1 MIGEPPAGKP
11 FKIIFM
17 GAGASGID
25 FLHHATREF
34 ASDPGVEFVCYE
46 KNHDIGGTWLE
57 NRYPGCA
64 CDVPSA
70 AYQFTWRPNPDWSMY
85 YSPSKEIWEYFKNVV
100 DEEGMMK
107 YIRLKTAVSKAVWQE
122 DKSKWVIHLVERNA
136 NDEVVKEWDE
146 ECDMFL
152 NGAGV
157 LKYV

>member
-1 MIGEPPAGKP
+1 
-11 FKIIFM
+11 
-17 GAGASGID
+17 
-25 FLHHATREF
+25 
-34 ASDPGVEFVCYE
+34 
-46 KNHDIGGTWLE
+46 
-57 NRYPGCA
+57 
-64 CDVPSA
+64 
-70 AYQFTWRPNPDWSMY
+70 MY
-85 YSPSKEIWEYFKNVV
+85 YSPSKEIWEYIRRVA

-136 NDEVVKEWDE
+136 NDEIVKEWDE